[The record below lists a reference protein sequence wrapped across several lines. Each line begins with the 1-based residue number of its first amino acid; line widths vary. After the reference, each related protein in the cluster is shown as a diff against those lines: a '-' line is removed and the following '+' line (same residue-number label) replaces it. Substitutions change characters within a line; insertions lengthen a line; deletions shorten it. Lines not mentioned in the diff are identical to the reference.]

1 MYHYHY
7 LSIHNTHTYTFGAWL
22 KIIIINNYYYLSFI
36 ACHAAA
42 CYRFS
47 VNVTHMYTWCDRSER
62 KQGKYDNSTHV
73 NMIMDLIGRAKWIYI
88 YLRHYQYDAH
98 RNASFSIC
106 IFIASPSFTLHL
118 LIIFVLSISLFCFH
132 FIQLNEDFVCYHM
145 TLIIMCVHFANVCVY
160 RVARSYIIICCSSF
174 SHAH

>member
-88 YLRHYQYDAH
+88 YIFATLSIRCTSECFVFNLYLYRFAFIYF
-98 RNASFSIC
+98 ASFDN
-106 IFIASPSFTLHL
+106 
-118 LIIFVLSISLFCFH
+118 FCFVDLSVL
-132 FIQLNEDFVCYHM
+132 FPFYSIKWRFCLLSYDFDYHVRA
-145 TLIIMCVHFANVCVY
+145 LC
-160 RVARSYIIICCSSF
+160 
-174 SHAH
+174 